1 MGYYLEINSL
11 EGCSYSQ
18 EVNSLV
24 KNHNINANINIISQ
38 NEKHLYKN
46 QQINTF
52 PQVYLKKYNSA
63 GSILLGGNSDFK
75 EILSMNNKTLDL
87 QLKLLSDKYN
97 SISKKT
103 KLRII
108 ELFLK

>member
-11 EGCSYSQ
+11 EGCPYSQ
-18 EVNSLV
+18 EVNALV
-24 KNHNINANINIISQ
+24 KSHNINANINRISY

-46 QQINTF
+46 NIISTF

-63 GSILLGGNSDFK
+63 GSVLLGGNSDFK

-87 QLKLLSDKYN
+87 QLKLLSNKYKN
-97 SISKKT
+97 ISKKT
-103 KLRII
+103 QLRII